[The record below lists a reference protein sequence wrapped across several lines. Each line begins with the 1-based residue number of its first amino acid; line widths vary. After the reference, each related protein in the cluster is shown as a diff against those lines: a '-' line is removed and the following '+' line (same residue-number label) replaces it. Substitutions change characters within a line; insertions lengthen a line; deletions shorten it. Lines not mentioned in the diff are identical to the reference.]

1 LPGLDRRKSIR
12 TTISH
17 SSAAIVLRT
26 RSFGESDKIV
36 SFLTRDFGKIS
47 GIAKGALKSKR
58 RFVASLEPFT
68 HVRLAFRTRRHQELC
83 FIESADIVRAARRLA
98 FDLDRYAYSTYVV
111 ELVDSMIEGQEA
123 EAAIFELVERM
134 LERVDSDLDP
144 PVAEW
149 LRAFEVKLL
158 TLTGF
163 EPRIDRC
170 ARCQRP
176 SANGGEGNVHFNP
189 RTGTLLCHACAD
201 GTGMSVSSDAIRYLA
216 ALKNDT
222 PSAPTPSAGEVR
234 VILQTFIAHHARRP
248 LKSPALLR
256 EILGV

>member
-12 TTISH
+12 TSVSH
-17 SSAAIVLRT
+17 SSAAIVLRA

-68 HVRLAFRTRRHQELC
+68 HVRLAFRTRRHDELC
-83 FIESADIVRAARRLA
+83 FIESADIVRGARRLA

-111 ELVDSMIEGQEA
+111 ELVDSMVEGQEA
-123 EAAIFELVERM
+123 EAAVFELVEHT
-134 LERVDSDLDP
+134 LERLDSDPDP

-158 TLTGF
+158 ALTGL

-176 SANGGEGNVHFNP
+176 SADGEEANFHFNP
-189 RTGTLLCHACAD
+189 RTGTLHCHTCGD

-216 ALKNDT
+216 AMKNGAPAT
-222 PSAPTPSAGEVR
+222 PAPAAGEVR

-248 LKSPALLR
+248 LRSPALLR
-256 EILGV
+256 EILGI

>member
-1 LPGLDRRKSIR
+1 M
-12 TTISH
+12 
-17 SSAAIVLRT
+17 LRA

-47 GIAKGALKSKR
+47 GIAKGALRSKR

-68 HVRLAFRTRRHQELC
+68 HVRLTFRTRRHHDLC
-83 FIESADIVRAARRLA
+83 FIESADIVRGARRLA

-123 EAAIFELVERM
+123 EAAIFDLVERM
-134 LERVDSDLDP
+134 LERVDSDPDP

-149 LRAFEVKLL
+149 LRAFEVALL
-158 TLTGF
+158 ALTGL

-176 SANGGEGNVHFNP
+176 STNEGDGNVTFNP
-189 RTGTLLCHACAD
+189 RTGTILCHACGD
-201 GTGMSVSSDAIRYLA
+201 GTGMAVSTGAIRHLA
-216 ALKNDT
+216 ALKNGAAT
-222 PSAPTPSAGEVR
+222 IPAASPGEVR